1 MQERGLHKMKE
12 NKQLSLFDLEEGFED
27 FKIPM
32 LPQDEFKKI
41 REDIYLKFYSFS
53 KVKKLIDFLVNLE
66 FEEEFN
72 QWGILSFI
80 LEMTFEDLEEG
91 KEINSFIDIYNS
103 RIKGLETE
111 KEKHERLLKE
121 YRNKFDELFLKY
133 KIQQEEK
140 KSFLENIESLNE
152 AEKNFIS
159 YKKNLSKLKGNEA
172 EKFESY
178 CKKAIDQSEEQKK
191 KAEKYLKEFT
201 SKKNLAFDI
210 IKEFILLTNEM
221 IQETDSTYFN
231 ESFLEEDYIEAL
243 QFIYL
248 GLKNS
253 NEEAIK
259 WNEYFEEGLSII
271 KNYISLSPEEK
282 EEIEESKLD
291 DLEFIESLEKFQNTL
306 SNNDELKSKISDY
319 IQNLRNNLI
328 IDKYGTNKSKPV
340 IMKLFSGQLGKDFS
354 SQPEFIEKID
364 QKKNPSK
371 VEFNL
376 LTIQNNKSVVLPA
389 KFKPVING
397 LLTYYEQYGTQEAFS
412 LIQFY
417 EGYYKTQLHPEE
429 QNSILNLNEID
440 EMIRQLRFLVSKIV
454 IKRRNEEGEIIG
466 EEIIN
471 IEDMF
476 FTIQRTE
483 IQTRKYN
490 KKNGII
496 LEASNNVFYQFTS
509 RPILYRYAELFSNKN
524 LISYNSDFWLSLP
537 EGKKPKMS
545 SQRNIL
551 IRDELIKRIILIKNS
566 SGKMKSTII
575 YKNFFKDFCSID
587 YEKATK
593 KQKEEL
599 RSVIKYYFG
608 IFEANQQIKKP
619 EEYQEKRQI
628 VGIKFIY

>member
-1 MQERGLHKMKE
+1 MQEGGLHKMKE
-12 NKQLSLFDLEEGFED
+12 NKQLSLFDIEEGFED
-27 FKIPM
+27 FKIQE
-32 LPQDEFKKI
+32 LPQEEFKKI

-53 KVKKLIDFLVNLE
+53 KVKNLIDFLLNLE
-66 FEEEFN
+66 FEEEFK
-72 QWGILSFI
+72 QWGALSFI
-80 LEMTFEDLEEG
+80 LEMTFEDIEEG

-133 KIQQEEK
+133 KIKQEEK
-140 KSFLENIESLNE
+140 ESFLENIESLNE
-152 AEKNFIS
+152 AEKNLIS
-159 YKKNLSKLKGNEA
+159 YKNNLSKLKGNEA

-178 CKKAIDQSEEQKK
+178 CKKSINQREEQKK
-191 KAEKYLKEFT
+191 KAETYLKDFT
-201 SKKNLAFDI
+201 SNKNLSFDI

-231 ESFLEEDYIEAL
+231 EAFLEEDYIEAL

-282 EEIEESKLD
+282 EEIQETKFDDLDFIENLEAYGKNLPEDSKL
-291 DLEFIESLEKFQNTL
+291 KNNL
-306 SNNDELKSKISDY
+306 SEY
-319 IQNLRNNLI
+319 IQTLRNNLI

-454 IKRRNEEGEIIG
+454 IKRKNEEGEIIN
-466 EEIIN
+466 EQEIKLEDLFFPIRR
-471 IEDMF
+471 IEVKE
-476 FTIQRTE
+476 RTYKIGGKE
-483 IQTRKYN
+483 IQ
-490 KKNGII
+490 
-496 LEASNNVFYQFTS
+496 ASNNIYYRFTS
-509 RPILYRYAELFSNKN
+509 KPILYEYAELFSNKN
-524 LISYNSDFWLSLP
+524 LLSYNSDFWLDIP
-537 EGKKPKMS
+537 KGTKPKIA

-551 IRDELIKRIILIKNS
+551 IRDELIKRIILIKQS
-566 SGKMKSTII
+566 KGKMKAKII
-575 YKNFFKDFCSID
+575 YKNFFKDYCSID
-587 YEKATK
+587 YENSTK

-599 RSVIKYYFG
+599 RSVINYYFG
-608 IFEANQQIKKP
+608 IFEHNQQIKEP
-619 EEYQEKRQI
+619 EEFKEKGQI
-628 VGIKFIY
+628 IGIKFIY